1 MKINFIF
8 LLLVNSI
15 LFTSCISKY
24 DFDIAQDLP
33 AKNYQYIDLISVKS
47 KKWSLIFFDMQ
58 QKNIALSTKKDLE
71 LLFPLKQDEN
81 FINLLSE
88 HKTTYVLGI
97 FKKQEVTL
105 TVDKI
110 KYVTDSTLSKYSDKY
125 LEKINF
131 KKDTINSDLFQ
142 FGDTV
147 IYKATSFEKGG
158 FNAQSK
164 CVFISYNKE
173 KGKAILNIINEKGI
187 NQVRKVDID
196 NVFTYKVKNFKNFEI
211 NQIIDL
217 KTVKDNYSDIAV
229 CAFSINYVLIVERG
243 ELTRIKYKNI
253 IQK

>member
-24 DFDIAQDLP
+24 DFDISQDLP
-33 AKNYQYIDLISVKS
+33 AKNYQFVDLVSVKT
-47 KKWSLIFFDMQ
+47 KKWSLVFFDMQ

-110 KYVTDSTLSKYSDKY
+110 KYVSDSSVSKYSDKY

-131 KKDTINSDLFQ
+131 KKDTIENDLFQ

-147 IYKATSFEKGG
+147 IYKAISFEKGG
-158 FNAQSK
+158 FNEQSK
-164 CVFISYNKE
+164 CIFISYNKE
-173 KGKAILNIINEKGI
+173 KGKAMLSVVNEKGI
-187 NQVRKVDID
+187 NEVRKVDIND
-196 NVFTYKVKNFKNFEI
+196 VFTYKIKNYKNFEI
-211 NQIIDL
+211 NKIIYL
-217 KTVKDNYSDIAV
+217 RTTKTDFTNIAV
-229 CAFSINYVLIVERG
+229 CAFSVNYFLIVEKG
-243 ELTRIKYKNI
+243 ILIKVKYQNI
-253 IQK
+253 IQE